1 MEKVYKLEDSVRG
14 EVEYLSESYIVG
26 GAEFWAERMNE
37 ENEEG
42 DSEYIVTDVE
52 SAIDIYESASI
63 WVKQIKFEGVSLSSD
78 YVIEFET
85 VEDIA
90 EHINDNLILLADI
103 EENNG
108 NEVRADECDKSR
120 DILQDYMNQYSEF
133 KVEETLENFNNF
145 SELIQYEYEIMEVV

>member
-14 EVEYLSESYIVG
+14 EVEYLSESYIIS

-37 ENEEG
+37 EREEG
-42 DSEYIVTDVE
+42 DSVFIVTDVE
-52 SAIDIYESASI
+52 SAIDVYESASI
-63 WVKQIKFEGVSLSSD
+63 WVKQIKFEGYSYSSG
-78 YVIEFET
+78 YVLEFET

-108 NEVRADECDKSR
+108 NEARAEECDMSR
-120 DILQDYMNQYSEF
+120 DILQDYMNQYDGEN
-133 KVEETLENFNNF
+133 VEETLENFNNF
-145 SELIQYEYEIMEVV
+145 SELIQYEYGRKEVA